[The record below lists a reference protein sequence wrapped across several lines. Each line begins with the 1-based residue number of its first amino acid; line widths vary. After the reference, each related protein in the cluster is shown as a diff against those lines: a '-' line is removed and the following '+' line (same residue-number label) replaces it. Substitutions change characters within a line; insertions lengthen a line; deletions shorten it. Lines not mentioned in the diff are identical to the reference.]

1 MFKRFIAVI
10 AVIFSLTMGV
20 WGFFKVNIAATEA
33 FNSNKYEITNV
44 NYKDIKEKTGLDLK
58 KFSKDNSFIKTYD
71 IGKKFV
77 VVFGDYK
84 IDLNET
90 IAGRVIVNI
99 MDTIDS
105 AIKKADELAYE
116 ILY

>member
-10 AVIFSLTMGV
+10 AVVFSLTMGV
-20 WGFFKVNIAATEA
+20 WGFFKVNIVATEA

-58 KFSKDNSFIKTYD
+58 KLSKDNSFIKTYD